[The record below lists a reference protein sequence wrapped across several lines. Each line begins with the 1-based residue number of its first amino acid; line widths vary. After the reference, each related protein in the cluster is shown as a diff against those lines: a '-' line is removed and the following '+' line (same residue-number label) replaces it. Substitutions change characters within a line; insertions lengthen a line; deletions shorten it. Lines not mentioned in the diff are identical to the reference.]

1 MPRRRAKRITPTYL
15 RRLTGW
21 YLERWDAPAA
31 HLRRKLAERGRRA
44 AEELGQ
50 DPAEIEPLLDE
61 AVAWAVAE
69 GLVDDAR
76 FARNLVAASRGRGQA
91 TPKIRAMTREKGV
104 PAALITAVL
113 AEEAEEAAELGAPDA
128 DRVAAI
134 RYARKRRFGP
144 WRPPPRVPEPS
155 EATAR
160 DAARD
165 KRRKELASMARA
177 GFSFGLAATILDGDA
192 DALEEE
198 LPRGW

>member
-91 TPKIRAMTREKGV
+91 TPKIRAKLREKGV

-155 EATAR
+155 EAAAR